1 MKLTL
6 ENIGKK
12 YNRQWLFKGITINL
26 ESGDSLAITGV
37 NGAGKSTLLQII
49 FGLIQPSEGIIRLNG
64 KEDYNA
70 HLHFSIASPYMELPN
85 EFSIREIRS
94 LHEKLGKLNMS
105 ENEFLTY
112 ARFDAKDALK
122 PVKLFSSGMTQRL
135 KTALCMASLA
145 DIILLDEPL
154 TNMDAFGEAW
164 YKENLYR
171 LEDKIAIVAGNNP
184 QEYQWTNRHI
194 SIQ

>member
-1 MKLTL
+1 M
-6 ENIGKK
+6 
-12 YNRQWLFKGITINL
+12 RQWLFRGVSLHL
-26 ESGDSLAITGV
+26 ETGESLAITGV

-64 KEDYNA
+64 KEDYDA
-70 HLHFSIASPYMELPN
+70 HLHFSIASPYMELPS

-94 LHEKLGKLNMS
+94 LHENLGKLKMN
-105 ENEFLTY
+105 ENEFLSY
-112 ARFDAKDALK
+112 ARFDAKDAQK
-122 PVKLFSSGMTQRL
+122 PIKLFSSGMTQRL
-135 KTALCMASLA
+135 KTALCIASVA
-145 DIILLDEPL
+145 DIVLLDEPL